1 MFCVITLG
9 CFGLDSDLCFVS
21 LPWGVLD
28 WTVICVLC
36 HYPGVF
42 WIGQWSVF
50 CVITLGCFGLDSDL
64 CFVSLPWGVLDWT
77 VIRVLCH
84 YLGVFWIGQ

>member
-9 CFGLDSDLCFVS
+9 
-21 LPWGVLD
+21 
-28 WTVICVLC
+28 
-36 HYPGVF
+36 Y
-42 WIGQWSVF
+42 
-50 CVITLGCFGLDSDL
+50 FGLDSDL